1 MIETVG
7 LVPIFYCQQKK
18 VVDMKKGLTFFLLA
32 GLLLSLA
39 AKVAAQS
46 AVTNVITFS
55 LEDVSDLF
63 MPPELYVDV
72 DFIDDNE
79 NRILEAREK
88 GIIRLVLSNRGG
100 DADYV
105 TASITPGSKYRGLN
119 IEKTQ
124 VVTSIKG
131 DEETTIDF
139 PISASIDIPTDTLLF
154 TIKVSEPM
162 GFDIVASMVLS
173 TFEYQKSKIEM
184 QGVSI
189 VDAGRGLRA
198 KNNNPDG
205 MVQKSE
211 VVRAYVSLQNTGS
224 GIANDVQYTITS
236 KDQNVILMNESG
248 NVPSINGT
256 IDHMLSGETQEVSF
270 RMSVNN
276 NYKASSEFLPVFI
289 TVKEKEDFG
298 NLASTVIPIPLD
310 KTPAEPKIV
319 DIKGEKE
326 KLLASLQMTKV
337 SSDDGRVSFNKNIRD
352 ISIAPSG
359 EPIYK
364 DAVAIVIGAEKNSYG
379 VAPAPY
385 AARDAK
391 VMANYFKNALGI
403 SDENI
408 KLRTDNEVT
417 KNELSDLLDSR
428 YGYLSRV
435 VEPGKTDVFV
445 YYSGH
450 GIPDVA
456 SDGSQDI
463 YLFPYDARK
472 ELVKDRGYSLNKLYA
487 DLNSL
492 NARSV
497 TVILDACF
505 SGSSRQTVTYESEN
519 ISNEKGIRISM
530 PQMTNRPWDTNPN
543 FRVFTSSTEDQTS
556 LGYDQSQSGLFTYF
570 LATGLQGDADKDGD
584 GTIRF
589 NELVDFVTTNVSNE
603 SQKIRGGAQS
613 PQFYGDGN
621 FIIEKIK

>member
-1 MIETVG
+1 MR
-7 LVPIFYCQQKK
+7 
-18 VVDMKKGLTFFLLA
+18 KGLTLFLLT
-32 GLLLSLA
+32 GSLLALA
-39 AKVAAQS
+39 PKMAAQS
-46 AVTNVITFS
+46 SAVSKVISFT
-55 LEDVSDLF
+55 LEDVSELF
-63 MPPELYVDV
+63 MPPELYIDV
-72 DFIDDNE
+72 DFIDDND
-79 NRILEAREK
+79 NKILEAREK
-88 GIIRLVLSNRGG
+88 GVIRLSLSNKGG

-105 TASITPGSKYRGLN
+105 TVSVNPEVKYSGLQVQR
-119 IEKTQ
+119 TQ
-124 VVTSIKG
+124 IVTSVKS
-131 DEETTIDF
+131 EEEKTIDF
-139 PISASIDIPTDTLLF
+139 PIAALIDIPTDTLRF
-154 TIKVSEPM
+154 AIKVSEPL
-162 GFDIVASMVLS
+162 GFDLDASLVLS
-173 TFEYQKSKIEM
+173 SYEYQKSKIEM
-184 QGVSI
+184 QGVTI
-189 VDAGRGLRA
+189 IDAGRGLRA
-198 KNNNPDG
+198 MNGNPDG
-205 MVQKSE
+205 MVQKGD
-211 VVRAYVSLQNTGS
+211 VVRATVSLQNTGV
-224 GIANDVQYTITS
+224 GVANNVRYTVTS
-236 KDQNVILMNESG
+236 KDPNVILMTESG
-248 NVPSINGT
+248 STSSISGT
-256 IDHMLSGETQEVSF
+256 IAQLLSGETQEVSF
-270 RMSVNN
+270 RMSANN
-276 NYKASSEFLPVFI
+276 NYKASSEYLPVFI
-289 TVKEKEDFG
+289 SVSEETNYG
-298 NLASTVIPIPLD
+298 NLASTNIPIPLD
-310 KTPAEPKIV
+310 KTPAKPNIV
-319 DIKGEKE
+319 DIKGEQD
-326 KLLASLQMTKV
+326 KLLAVQQMKV
-337 SSDDGRVSFNKNIRD
+337 YSSSNRFTSNKNIRD
-352 ISIAPSG
+352 ISLAPSG
-359 EPIYK
+359 DPIYK

-391 VMANYFKNALGI
+391 VMANYFKNSLGI
-403 SDENI
+403 SDI
-408 KLRTDNEVT
+408 HLKTDNEVT
-417 KNELSDLLDSR
+417 KNELSDLFDSR

-505 SGSSRQTVTYESEN
+505 SGSSRQTVTFESEN

-584 GTIRF
+584 GVIKL
-589 NELVDFVTTNVSNE
+589 NELVEYVTVNVTTE